1 MQVKHAPL
9 CLTSDSTQIGIE
21 KQLANF
27 VTPPAAAGRGFSRNS
42 ATGNI
47 NWITTSPYGFTV
59 LSSLFEIFWYFSIES

>member
-21 KQLANF
+21 KQLANV

-42 ATGNI
+42 ATN
-47 NWITTSPYGFTV
+47 TPSFSSATS
-59 LSSLFEIFWYFSIES
+59 IAI